1 LRRLTGVREHLKKN
15 PARGRVFLCVV
26 GDARIELATPAV

>member
-1 LRRLTGVREHLKKN
+1 MSAGRNAKS
-15 PARGRVFLCVV
+15 PAMPGFLLDSVV